1 MSQGK
6 WNYNGLEL
14 EADFEDVDF
23 LEKYSK
29 AMYKLSDNSKNL
41 PKDGKDIDRIKDICK
56 CYQKFFDDVFDPDTS
71 LALFGSKQNLRLYE
85 EAFISLV
92 NLNEKVNEQ
101 MNVRRMSLQP
111 KNRAQHHKSFIN
123 ND

>member
-29 AMYKLSDNSKNL
+29 AMYKLSDSSKNL
-41 PKDGKDIDRIKDICK
+41 PKDGKDIDRIKD
-56 CYQKFFDDVFDPDTS
+56 VFGPATA